1 MAKKRVKSK
10 KPSRGDREIRMQK
23 VLEESGDAEEALLK
37 RCAHFDMS
45 SDSSNAL
52 QTCERIIKL
61 RLQERKNCVE
71 DLENNLL
78 SALRQ

>member
-10 KPSRGDREIRMQK
+10 KRSRGDREIRMQK

-45 SDSSNAL
+45 SDSNNAL
-52 QTCERIIKL
+52 QTGIR
-61 RLQERKNCVE
+61 
-71 DLENNLL
+71 LL
-78 SALRQ
+78 SCACRRGKTV

>member
-10 KPSRGDREIRMQK
+10 KRSRGDREIRMQK

-61 RLQERKNCVE
+61 RLQERKKLC
-71 DLENNLL
+71 
-78 SALRQ
+78 RGIGK